1 MATVG
6 CGISH
11 KDTKHTD
18 KCSNNKTKKNRNKT
32 TKPQTNTFSK
42 YCEDKTQKKFDL
54 KYVNVML
61 GPYNTHPTSISLQ
74 VAPISHYSR
83 ITYHK

>member
-18 KCSNNKTKKNRNKT
+18 KCRKNKTET
-32 TKPQTNTFSK
+32 AQA
-42 YCEDKTQKKFDL
+42 Q
-54 KYVNVML
+54 
-61 GPYNTHPTSISLQ
+61 YNTKK
-74 VAPISHYSR
+74 V
-83 ITYHK
+83 

>member
-18 KCSNNKTKKNRNKT
+18 KLCNNKTKT
-32 TKPQTNTFSK
+32 TKKQYNETTDRYFF
-42 YCEDKTQKKFDL
+42 KKL
-54 KYVNVML
+54 
-61 GPYNTHPTSISLQ
+61 
-74 VAPISHYSR
+74 
-83 ITYHK
+83 